1 MAEKLLVD
9 IVTPYGAVASEE
21 VEEVTAPG
29 SEGEFGVL
37 PGHAPFVTTLR
48 SGLLHCKSGSGSRYY
63 FVSWGY
69 AEVGPEK
76 VVVLAD
82 SAERAEDID
91 MERAQEAKKR
101 AEERLKRQQD
111 IDFARA
117 ESSLDRAIYRIHI
130 AEQYGRK

>member
-1 MAEKLLVD
+1 VSEKIQFEL
-9 IVTPYGAVASEE
+9 VTPYGSVYSGE
-21 VEEVTAPG
+21 VDEVTAPG

-37 PGHAPFVTTLR
+37 PGHAPYITTLR
-48 SGLLHCKSGSGSRYY
+48 SGLFICKVGGQNIHF

-91 MERAQEAKKR
+91 IERAHEARKR
-101 AEERLKRQQD
+101 AEELMKKEED
-111 IDFARA
+111 ATFATAEAALERA
-117 ESSLDRAIYRIHI
+117 VFRINIHE
-130 AEQYGRK
+130 AHGKK